1 MKKLPP
7 VHPAIVHFP
16 IALLTL
22 SVPADLFGYIYQSD
36 SLHAAGWWSLLG
48 AAVGGAAAVV
58 AGLYDM
64 NREKI
69 NHDAHERVHTHMKVG
84 FVALAVI
91 AVLTLWR
98 WWIYTNGANAVS
110 VIYLVVAFAA
120 LGLTLFQG
128 SLGGELVFADGV
140 GVAPTGQGTEP
151 PQQAREERAAQGEVG
166 GGEVEEKGG
175 HQH

>member
-1 MKKLPP
+1 MKNLPP

-22 SVPADLFGYIYQSD
+22 SVVADFFGYVLDSD
-36 SLHAAGWWSLLG
+36 SLRGAGWWSLAG
-48 AAVGGAAAVV
+48 AGLGGAAAVV
-58 AGLYDM
+58 AGLVDM

-69 NHDAHERVHTHMKVG
+69 EHAAHERVHTHMKVG
-84 FVALAVI
+84 FAALVAV
-91 AVLTLWR
+91 AVLALWR
-98 WWIYTNGANAVS
+98 WAIYAKLASAVGS
-110 VIYLVVAFAA
+110 IYLVVAFLV

-128 SLGGELVFADGV
+128 YLGGELVFADGV

-151 PQQAREERAAQGEVG
+151 PDEARQETASDQGE
-166 GGEVEEKGG
+166 